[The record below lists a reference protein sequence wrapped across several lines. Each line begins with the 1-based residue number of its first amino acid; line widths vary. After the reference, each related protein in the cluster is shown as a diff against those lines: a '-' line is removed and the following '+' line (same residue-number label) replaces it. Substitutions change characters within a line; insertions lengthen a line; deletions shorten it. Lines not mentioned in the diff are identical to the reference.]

1 MIDYNKSTEGNITIY
16 IYIIKQ
22 YLTVKKIMSRVER
35 KLYAVNM
42 IAREVIARI
51 KFFNVKGR

>member
-1 MIDYNKSTEGNITIY
+1 
-16 IYIIKQ
+16 
-22 YLTVKKIMSRVER
+22 MSRVER